1 MAQISR
7 DRNSSVSRTERVCG
21 SGKGVEGL
29 LEQSKNHWEREEEAD
44 VCLKVRCAN
53 ESGGQSRGLPE
64 KMQGCAGAA
73 KQSGGK
79 GFREIAEQ

>member
-7 DRNSSVSRTERVCG
+7 DRNSSVSGTERGG

>member
-7 DRNSSVSRTERVCG
+7 DRNSSVSGTERVCG

-53 ESGGQSRGLPE
+53 ESADNRADYRKRCRVAPEQRSR
-64 KMQGCAGAA
+64 AA
-73 KQSGGK
+73 VKALGK
-79 GFREIAEQ
+79 

>member
-7 DRNSSVSRTERVCG
+7 DRNSSVSGTERVCR

-44 VCLKVRCAN
+44 VCLKVRCSN
-53 ESGGQSRGLPE
+53 ESGGRGLPE

>member
-7 DRNSSVSRTERVCG
+7 DRNSSVSGTERVCG

-44 VCLKVRCAN
+44 VCLKVRWG
-53 ESGGQSRGLPE
+53 SD
-64 KMQGCAGAA
+64 
-73 KQSGGK
+73 
-79 GFREIAEQ
+79 

>member
-7 DRNSSVSRTERVCG
+7 DRNSSVSGTERVCR

-53 ESGGQSRGLPE
+53 ESGGNRGLPE